1 MSDDASALLTG
12 HCLCEGVQFEVAEV
26 VGPLELCHC
35 TRCRRVTG
43 SAFFAGLVV
52 STRGYRMT
60 QGRELVHHFEL
71 PVREAPPAY
80 ATFFCSRCG
89 SPVPNPEPEGKAFEI
104 PAGLLTGDPGV
115 KADRHIFVEHR
126 APWFDPET
134 ELPKLDR
141 AGVIRLR
148 FG

>member
-1 MSDDASALLTG
+1 MSDRAPLVG
-12 HCLCEGVQFEVAEV
+12 HCLCEGVRFEVAEV

-43 SAFFAGLVV
+43 SAFCAGLMV

-60 QGRELVHHFEL
+60 QGRDLVRRFEL
-71 PVREAPPAY
+71 PMREAPPAY

-89 SPVPNPEPEGKAFEI
+89 SPVPNPEPGDEDEAFEI
-104 PAGLLTGDPGV
+104 PAGLLADDPGV
-115 KADRHIFVEHR
+115 KADRHIFIEHQ
-126 APWFDPET
+126 APWFEPEAG
-134 ELPKLDR
+134 LPKLDR